1 MLLGDRRN
9 TYTFPYDSLVS
20 PQKIIVTTAN
30 SIGLG
35 LTHVSLLLM
44 AVFLT
49 YDNQTLQDG
58 LGAQALRITGIYAIA
73 KAFGLKY
80 LHQPITNVIE
90 DVGQGPDG
98 DSTQDA
104 LISSFNDFF
113 NFPSD
118 REPKSGANKI
128 SIRDLS
134 LRVFFKTLLKQ
145 SFSRSDLVVSVL
157 LPQGVINRFPFL
169 YKVSARH
176 LRKSNKNLMALHFSN
191 DLVAHVRRGY
201 DEKYADLKYARN
213 RHLPF
218 SYYSDIL
225 EVLTTKRMVSDGSR
239 LLIHTDL
246 LNSPKTWT
254 PSQQGIVD
262 GFNKNSGSNGE
273 KKIYLEAFD
282 LSKEIVIPSTLI
294 GDIRYC
300 DPLFN
305 TFLDMCNAK
314 VLIQGKSAFSYLA
327 GIVNPNLVIYPPK
340 QSAAKLRRWKSSL
353 DFGVDLRDLLLG

>member
-1 MLLGDRRN
+1 MSKRARTSRHIIYSFLYKKYFSAANLI
-9 TYTFPYDSLVS
+9 SLS
-20 PQKIIVTTAN
+20 
-30 SIGLG
+30 
-35 LTHVSLLLM
+35 LTHVSLSLM
-44 AVFLT
+44 AVFLS

-80 LHQPITNVIE
+80 LHQPITHVIE

-98 DSTQDA
+98 DSNQET
-104 LISSFNDFF
+104 LIANFNDFF
-113 NFPSD
+113 NFPSS
-118 REPKSGANKI
+118 REPKSSANKI
-128 SIRDLS
+128 SIRDLN
-134 LRVFFKTLLKQ
+134 LRVLLKTLLKQ

-157 LPQGVINRFPFL
+157 LPQGVINRIPLL
-169 YKVSARH
+169 YKVSAKY

-191 DLVAHVRRGY
+191 DIVAHVRRGY

-225 EVLTTKRMVSDGSR
+225 EVLITKRMVIDGSR

-246 LNSPKTWT
+246 LNSPKTWA
-254 PSQQGIVD
+254 PSQPGIVD
-262 GFNKNSGSNGE
+262 GFNKNSGSSGE

-282 LSKEIVIPSTLI
+282 LSKEIAIPSMLI

-340 QSAAKLRRWKSSL
+340 QSMAKLNRWKSAEEL
-353 DFGVDLRDLLLG
+353 GVQLKDPLLG

>member
-1 MLLGDRRN
+1 
-9 TYTFPYDSLVS
+9 
-20 PQKIIVTTAN
+20 
-30 SIGLG
+30 
-35 LTHVSLLLM
+35 M

-80 LHQPITNVIE
+80 SHQPITNVIE

-98 DSTQDA
+98 DSTQET
-104 LISSFNDFF
+104 LIADFNDFF

-134 LRVFFKTLLKQ
+134 LRVLFKVLLKQ
-145 SFSRSDLVVSVL
+145 SFSRRDLVISVL
-157 LPQGVINRFPFL
+157 LPQGVINRIPFL

-176 LRKSNKNLMALHFSN
+176 LRKSNKNLMELHFSN

-213 RHLPF
+213 RHLPL

-225 EVLTTKRMVSDGSR
+225 EVLTAKRMVSDGSR

-254 PSQQGIVD
+254 PLQQGIVD
-262 GFNKNSGSNGE
+262 GFNKNSGSDGGKE
-273 KKIYLEAFD
+273 IYLEAFD

-294 GDIRYC
+294 EDIRYC

-340 QSAAKLRRWKSSL
+340 QTMAKLSNWKSAEEL
-353 DFGVDLRDLLLG
+353 GVQLKDPLLG